1 MEFHPSMIPVAKT
14 FDVRDEKDASNAAE
28 EIIKLGFENRKEGF
42 KVLMPKEQR
51 LAKRI
56 GFTVTTTINYGLRQ
70 TNQERD
76 IRYWTYHQDEAHY
89 AIVFISVKALA
100 DLGF

>member
-1 MEFHPSMIPVAKT
+1 MEFHPSMIPIAKT
-14 FDVRDEKDASNAAE
+14 FDVKDEKDASNAAE

-42 KVLMPKEQR
+42 KMLMPKEHR

-56 GFTVTTTINYGLRQ
+56 GFTVITAINYGLRQ
-70 TNQERD
+70 TNQERN

-89 AIVFISVKALA
+89 AVVFISAKALA

>member
-1 MEFHPSMIPVAKT
+1 MEFHPSMIPIAKT
-14 FDVRDEKDASNAAE
+14 FDVKDEKDASNAAE
-28 EIIKLGFENRKEGF
+28 EIIKLGFENRKEGY

-56 GFTVTTTINYGLRQ
+56 GFTVTTAINYGLRQ
-70 TNQERD
+70 VNQERN

-89 AIVFISVKALA
+89 AIVLISAKALA